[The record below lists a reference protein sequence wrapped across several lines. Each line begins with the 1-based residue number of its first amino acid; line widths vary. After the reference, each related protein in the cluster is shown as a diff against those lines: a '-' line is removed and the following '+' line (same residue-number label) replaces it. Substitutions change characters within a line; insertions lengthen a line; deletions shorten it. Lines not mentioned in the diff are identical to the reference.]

1 MKVYQLVVPAH
12 QVSSTALARA
22 EEWIKRARQSI
33 AKTEGISRRDLAVV
47 GPRYMYRSR
56 RMIGLVYRLYK
67 SPVAEEV
74 AVVEPK
80 DAPEPFDPWAV
91 EAKEV

>member
-47 GPRYMYRSR
+47 
-56 RMIGLVYRLYK
+56 
-67 SPVAEEV
+67 
-74 AVVEPK
+74 EPK